1 MIWYFAMVFLVM
13 SLVSSGILY
22 NLAWVYMNAEKEFP
36 ETPKYSPKALL
47 SIDIFSLGA
56 VYN

>member
-22 NLAWVYMNAEKEFP
+22 NLAWVYINAEKEFP

-56 VYN
+56 V

>member
-1 MIWYFAMVFLVM
+1 
-13 SLVSSGILY
+13 
-22 NLAWVYMNAEKEFP
+22 MNAEKEFP

-47 SIDIFSLGA
+47 GIDIFSLGA